1 MGDRSK
7 TVFKHLT
14 PAAPAFIYILFAVG
28 VICHLL
34 EPTRDLLLTMTPYFL
49 LFMAII
55 VLLPQA
61 LHRNWKL
68 FIWAGPVLFATF
80 MIEVLGVRTGLVFGR
95 YEYGGTL
102 GAHILGV
109 PPVIGLNWVLV
120 MLGAILL
127 AGRVTKRPLPMA
139 LLSGVLAVVFDL
151 VMEPVAIE
159 LDYWTWDNVAVPLQN
174 YIAWGVIA
182 FMISLAYSWAK
193 VDASGKKGALLE
205 HFFLVQVLFFAFLVL
220 FLVL

>member
-1 MGDRSK
+1 
-7 TVFKHLT
+7 
-14 PAAPAFIYILFAVG
+14 
-28 VICHLL
+28 
-34 EPTRDLLLTMTPYFL
+34 MTPYFL

-68 FIWAGPVLFATF
+68 FIWALPILIATF
-80 MIEVLGVRTGLVFGR
+80 MIEVLGVRTGLIFGR

-102 GAHILGV
+102 GVHILGV

-193 VDASGKKGALLE
+193 VDAGGRRGALLE